1 MKIKIDYLPDNAEI
15 ILTLARWHHTQW
27 GYLNPSRNIED
38 VIVKLK
44 SHLGPER
51 IPTTFIARSQKKL
64 LGSASLTQHDMETHM
79 HLSPWLASVYVDLPF
94 RRQGIGSA
102 LIQRAVEE
110 VRSMGITKFFLFTPD
125 QEQFYARLGWTRLE
139 QTEFRNFQVVI
150 MSRTLNP

>member
-1 MKIKIDYLPDNAEI
+1 
-15 ILTLARWHHTQW
+15 
-27 GYLNPSRNIED
+27 
-38 VIVKLK
+38 
-44 SHLGPER
+44 
-51 IPTTFIARSQKKL
+51 
-64 LGSASLTQHDMETHM
+64 METHM

-110 VRSMGITKFFLFTPD
+110 VRSMGIIKFFLFTPD